1 MVELRGRS
9 NVMTI
14 WKKIENFWYY
24 YKWYVLGAAF
34 IIGSISFL
42 MINSAQKPDPDL
54 TVCYIGH
61 STSQFGAEEML
72 DEKLAP
78 YLTDV
83 NGDGERHIE
92 WLELTFAAD
101 DLQKKNAVEAQI
113 PALVAAGECKLFLV
127 DRTYAD
133 SLTALGAFADE
144 AIPLEDVTL
153 FAECGIDTR
162 NIFAGVRV
170 EPLKMSDFH
179 EKTLENARAVYNLIK
194 NEKKT

>member
-1 MVELRGRS
+1 
-9 NVMTI
+9 MTI

-24 YKWYVLGAAF
+24 YKWYVLGAVF

-92 WLELTFAAD
+92 WLELTFAPD
-101 DLQKKNAVEAQI
+101 DLQKKNAVEAQL

-127 DRTYAD
+127 DKTYAD
-133 SLTALGAFADE
+133 SLTELGAFDGAVVSVE
-144 AIPLEDVTL
+144 GVAAFTES
-153 FAECGIDTR
+153 GIDTR
-162 NIFAGVRV
+162 NIYAGVRV
-170 EPLKMSDFH
+170 KPLKMNEYH
-179 EKTLENARAVYNLIK
+179 EKTLANARAIYELIK
-194 NEKKT
+194 TEKKT